1 MPGARARRGP
11 PGRVFLPRA
20 LAEGT
25 ERLIQVAKP
34 KEDDGLSEA
43 ARAERGAAPYLEA
56 VWRMVAA
63 LVLGAVAGFW
73 ADRKLGLA
81 PWGVV
86 SGLGLGLALGFWS
99 LMRSLSKLE
108 KRR

>member
-1 MPGARARRGP
+1 LGQAFFGTGFERKGRRG
-11 PGRVFLPRA
+11 
-20 LAEGT
+20 
-25 ERLIQVAKP
+25 LIQVAKP
-34 KEDDGLSEA
+34 KEDDGLSDA

-56 VWRMVAA
+56 VWRMVGA
-63 LVLGAVAGFW
+63 LVLGAVAGVW
-73 ADRKLGLA
+73 ADRKLGLE

-99 LMRSLSKLE
+99 LMRSLSKLG